1 MPMFSKNRFTV
12 SSQTK
17 TQPHKQNDKKRILPR
32 VLAGFFVLL
41 FCGGLFF
48 GESSFAQAASKKGY
62 EAMQVSMTGGGIL
75 KMKPRETKQVTMQF
89 QNRGPN
95 VWVNSGE
102 EFVSVYTYGPKYRIS
117 DFENGWLH
125 SDQPS
130 ALKESSVAVGSIGT
144 ITFTLTAPSKTGT
157 YKETFALAAEDVTWI
172 PGGEFTLTIEV
183 SECTTSC
190 ASSTTSTPTSS
201 SLSTNIASPLIN
213 GLSATIQTRSP
224 ASITAGPGD
233 TVDYK
238 VKILNS
244 GTKSWTIREVR
255 TLDMHVASSMT
266 LASMETRHGSWMA
279 TNRVAFNKTDIVDPG
294 ESDTFRFKFTAP
306 TKKGAYTVR
315 YRLAVDDTIL
325 PDFYIDIP
333 VDVTTGSPQAKESE
347 VIVEESEVINEI
359 EEPIMRIGVLIV
371 DDETQQQV
379 IISCDHPWN
388 LTNGDGKVLEE
399 MDAGKSVTAF
409 YKKGSYTYNAGKGA
423 IKSSSYLR
431 FVPKDEN
438 AICIIENFDRRVTRG
453 TAHADNTF
461 RDILELRYNSTKDR
475 TWVINELPIE
485 EYLYGI
491 AETSNDSHA
500 EFQKTLVTIART
512 YALYHWE
519 RGTKHASEFF
529 HMTAYS
535 GDQVYKGYGYEQR
548 IPRVVEAVKETRG
561 TTVTYEGK
569 TAITPYFSRSNGQ
582 TYDWSEVWGGNVP
595 WVKGVACPCD
605 IGKTQWGHGVGLSAS
620 EALCQ
625 AKNGKYWEDILH
637 YFYTGI
643 DLSKRWE

>member
-1 MPMFSKNRFTV
+1 MPMFSKNRLAV

-17 TQPHKQNDKKRILPR
+17 IQIHKKNDKKRILPR
-32 VLAGFFVLL
+32 VLAGFFILL
-41 FCGGLFF
+41 FCGGIFF
-48 GESSFAQAASKKGY
+48 IDSFPVQAASKKGY
-62 EAMQVSMTGGGIL
+62 EALQVSMTSGSVF
-75 KMKPRETKQVTMQF
+75 KMKSRETKQVTIQF
-89 QNRGPN
+89 QNKGPN
-95 VWVNSGE
+95 TWVNNGE
-102 EFVSVYTYGPKYRIS
+102 AFVSVYTYGPKYRTS

-125 SDQPS
+125 SDQPA
-130 ALKESSVAVGSIGT
+130 ALKESSVGVGKIGT
-144 ITFTLTAPSKTGT
+144 ITFALTAPSKTGV

-172 PGGEFTLTIEV
+172 PGGEFTFTIDVRETV
-183 SECTTSC
+183 S
-190 ASSTTSTPTSS
+190 SSAPTPTPTSTS
-201 SLSTNIASPLIN
+201 PSISTASPLIN
-213 GLSATIQTRSP
+213 GLSATLQTRTP
-224 ASITAGPGD
+224 ASVKTGPGD
-233 TVDYK
+233 VVDYK

-244 GTKSWTIREVR
+244 GTKSWTIREIR
-255 TLDMHVASSMT
+255 TLDMRVASSVT

-279 TNRVAFNKTDIVDPG
+279 TNRVALNKIDIVDPG
-294 ESDTFRFKFTAP
+294 ESDTFRFKFTTP
-306 TKKGAYTVR
+306 TKEGAYTVR
-315 YRLAVDDTIL
+315 YRLAADDTIL

-347 VIVEESEVINEI
+347 VIVEEEQIIDEI
-359 EEPIMRIGVLIV
+359 EEPVMRIGVLIV

-379 IISCDHPWN
+379 IISCDHLWD
-388 LTNGDGKVLEE
+388 LTDGEGKVLEE
-399 MDAGKSVTAF
+399 MGAEKSVTAF
-409 YKKGSYTYNAGKGA
+409 YKKGLYTYNAGKGA
-423 IKSSSYLR
+423 ISSSSYLR
-431 FVPKDEN
+431 FVPKDDE
-438 AICIIENFDRRVTRG
+438 AICTIENFDRRVTRG

-491 AETSNDSHA
+491 AETSNDSHT

-519 RGTKHASEFF
+519 RGTKHAKEFF

-561 TTVTYEGK
+561 ITVTYEGK

-605 IGKTQWGHGVGLSAS
+605 KGKTQWGHGVGLSAS

-625 AKNGKYWEDILH
+625 AKNGKFWEDILH
-637 YFYTGI
+637 YFYTGV
-643 DLSKRWE
+643 DLTKRWE